1 MTYGAVAQ
9 SYSATHDDDH
19 PARNAVPQNL
29 FGAIALAVIALGCGW
44 TLYANLAGTDHNAIV
59 AGPTVTIAT
68 ARPTPPTAAAARLHR
83 QRSRP
88 LTLPMKPT
96 EPVRLVAPRVD
107 VALLHRSS
115 FFRRA
120 ADNLCPGRA
129 GQVGPAAGRATACG
143 PHRAQRTV
151 ADAAPCGPRISPL
164 QAAAQRSNPLA
175 AVADDPFEKLFGKR
189 EASGPAL
196 AYAAPD
202 GGIFNNGKSLSPGIM
217 PPNDG
222 LTAIYD
228 ITARMV
234 YLPDGT
240 KLEAH
245 SGLGP
250 KMDDPRHVHVRM
262 HGATPPHVY
271 DLIPREALFHGVQ
284 ALRLIPVGGEGAIFG
299 RTGLLT
305 HTYLLG
311 PRGNSNGCISFKDYD
326 AFLRAYQNGKVKRM
340 VVVASINDP
349 QLDLRIVE
357 RRPEKTVRT
366 ADRVH
371 QDAAGG
377 RPLSVGLQLIPCL
390 AHQLIRA
397 VVELVA

>member
-1 MTYGAVAQ
+1 
-9 SYSATHDDDH
+9 
-19 PARNAVPQNL
+19 
-29 FGAIALAVIALGCGW
+29 
-44 TLYANLAGTDHNAIV
+44 
-59 AGPTVTIAT
+59 
-68 ARPTPPTAAAARLHR
+68 
-83 QRSRP
+83 
-88 LTLPMKPT
+88 MKPT
-96 EPVRLVAPRVD
+96 EPVRLVAPRID
-107 VALLHRSS
+107 VALLHRSHS
-115 FFRRA
+115 FGAPPTIFAPDVPVRS
-120 ADNLCPGRA
+120 
-129 GQVGPAAGRATACG
+129 
-143 PHRAQRTV
+143 AQRPEAHRRVRIVQSVPLPTPRP
-151 ADAAPCGPRISPL
+151 AGLGSTFAPGGGAAEQPF
-164 QAAAQRSNPLA
+164 
-175 AVADDPFEKLFGKR
+175 DDPFEKLFGKR
-189 EASGPAL
+189 ETNGPAL

-202 GGIFNNGKSLSPGIM
+202 GGIFNNGKSLSPGIL

-228 ITARMV
+228 ITARTV
-234 YLPDGT
+234 HLPDGT

-250 KMDDPRHVHVRM
+250 KMDDPRHVNVRM

-271 DLIPREALFHGVQ
+271 DLIPREALFHGVE

-311 PRGNSNGCISFKDYD
+311 PRGDSNGCISFKDYD

-340 VVVASINDP
+340 VVVASIDDP

-357 RRPEKTVRT
+357 RRPEKDRPHP
-366 ADRVH
+366 DRVR

-377 RPLSVGLQLIPCL
+377 RPLSVGLQLIPRV
-390 AHQLIRA
+390 ADQLIRA

>member
-9 SYSATHDDDH
+9 SDPATHDEE
-19 PARNAVPQNL
+19 PARSAVPQTL
-29 FGAIALAVIALGCGW
+29 LGAIALAVIAASSGW

-68 ARPTPPTAAAARLHR
+68 ARPTPPAAAAA
-83 QRSRP
+83 P
-88 LTLPMKPT
+88 ATPVAPAAALTLPMRQT
-96 EPVRLVAPRVD
+96 EPVRLVALRVD
-107 VALLHRSS
+107 VTLFHRSHS
-115 FFRRA
+115 FGAPPTMFAPDMPVRSA
-120 ADNLCPGRA
+120 
-129 GQVGPAAGRATACG
+129 QQPAAQPPAVRVVQSVPLPT
-143 PHRAQRTV
+143 
-151 ADAAPCGPRISPL
+151 PRPVGL
-164 QAAAQRSNPLA
+164 GQRSNPLA
-175 AVADDPFEKLFGKR
+175 AVTNDPFEKLFGKR
-189 EASGPAL
+189 ETSGPAL

-202 GGIFNNGKSLSPGIM
+202 GGVFNSGKSLAPAIV
-217 PPNDG
+217 PQNDG

-228 ITARMV
+228 ITARTV

-250 KMDDPRHVHVRM
+250 KMDDPRHVNVRM

-311 PRGNSNGCISFKDYD
+311 PRGDSNGCISFKDYD

-340 VVVASINDP
+340 VVVASVNDP

-366 ADRVH
+366 ETVSVKTPQPDDRY
-371 QDAAGG
+371 
-377 RPLSVGLQLIPCL
+377 LSAFSSSL
-390 AHQLIRA
+390 ASRTN
-397 VVELVA
+397 

>member
-9 SYSATHDDDH
+9 CDSATHYEEDL
-19 PARNAVPQNL
+19 ARRALPQNL
-29 FGAIALAVIALGCGW
+29 LGGIALAVIALACGW

-68 ARPTPPTAAAARLHR
+68 AGPAPLAAGAAPTVPTAPVAAAL
-83 QRSRP
+83 S
-88 LTLPMKPT
+88 LPMKPV

-107 VALLHRSS
+107 ITL
-115 FFRRA
+115 FRRSHSFGA
-120 ADNLCPGRA
+120 PPTVFAPDAPVRSAQQPTAQPPAVRVVQSVPLPTPRPA
-129 GQVGPAAGRATACG
+129 GLGSPALPATA
-143 PHRAQRTV
+143 QRGK
-151 ADAAPCGPRISPL
+151 AALP
-164 QAAAQRSNPLA
+164 
-175 AVADDPFEKLFGKR
+175 DDPFQKLFGKP
-189 EASGPAL
+189 EANGPAL

-202 GGIFNNGKSLSPGIM
+202 GGIFNNGKSSTPGIL

-228 ITARMV
+228 IKASTV
-234 YLPDGT
+234 HLPDGT

-271 DLIPREALFHGVQ
+271 DLIPREALFHGVE

-311 PRGNSNGCISFKDYD
+311 PRGDSNGCISFKDYD
-326 AFLRAYQNGKVKRM
+326 AFLRAYKNGKVKRM
-340 VVVASINDP
+340 VVVASIDDP
-349 QLDLRIVE
+349 QLDLRVVE
-357 RRPEKTVRT
+357 RRPERTVRT
-366 ADRVH
+366 ETV
-371 QDAAGG
+371 
-377 RPLSVGLQLIPCL
+377 S
-390 AHQLIRA
+390 IRA
-397 VVELVA
+397 PLDDRYLPAFSSSLASRTN

>member
-9 SYSATHDDDH
+9 SDSTPHDDGH
-19 PARNAVPQNL
+19 PARNALPQNL
-29 FGAIALAVIALGCGW
+29 LGAIALAVIASACGW

-68 ARPTPPTAAAARLHR
+68 ARPSLPTVAAASAL
-83 QRSRP
+83 P
-88 LTLPMKPT
+88 AAPVAVPTLPTRPV

-107 VALLHRSS
+107 ITLLHRSHS
-115 FFRRA
+115 FNAPPTVFSLDAPVRSVQRPETPPSA
-120 ADNLCPGRA
+120 IRVVQSVPLPMPRPA
-129 GQVGPAAGRATACG
+129 GLGS
-143 PHRAQRTV
+143 
-151 ADAAPCGPRISPL
+151 SPL
-164 QAAAQRSNPLA
+164 QATAPRT
-175 AVADDPFEKLFGKR
+175 VADDPFQKLFGKR
-189 EASGPAL
+189 ETNGPAL

-202 GGIFNNGKSLSPGIM
+202 GGIFNNGKSLSPGIL

-228 ITARMV
+228 ITARTV

-250 KMDDPRHVHVRM
+250 KMDDPRHVHVKM

-271 DLIPREALFHGVQ
+271 DLVPREALFHGVQ

-311 PRGNSNGCISFKDYD
+311 PRGDSNGCISFRDYD
-326 AFLRAYQNGKVKRM
+326 AFLRAYENGKVKRM

-366 ADRVH
+366 ETVSIRTPQLDDRYLP
-371 QDAAGG
+371 AF
-377 RPLSVGLQLIPCL
+377 SSSL
-390 AHQLIRA
+390 ASRTNSSARSLN
-397 VVELVA
+397 

>member
-9 SYSATHDDDH
+9 SDSATHGDSRQ
-19 PARNAVPQNL
+19 ARKALPQNL
-29 FGAIALAVIALGCGW
+29 LGAVALAVIAFACGW

-68 ARPTPPTAAAARLHR
+68 ARPAPPPAVAAPEPPIARSAAA
-83 QRSRP
+83 
-88 LTLPMKPT
+88 LTLPMRQT

-107 VALLHRSS
+107 ISLLHRSHS
-115 FFRRA
+115 LGAPPTTFSLEAPVRS
-120 ADNLCPGRA
+120 
-129 GQVGPAAGRATACG
+129 
-143 PHRAQRTV
+143 AQRPET
-151 ADAAPCGPRISPL
+151 APPAVRIVQSVPLPTPRPAGLGSSSL
-164 QAAAQRSNPLA
+164 QAAAQRGKTL
-175 AVADDPFEKLFGKR
+175 ADDPFEKLFGRR
-189 EASGPAL
+189 ETNGPAL

-202 GGIFNNGKSLSPGIM
+202 GGIFNNGKSVSSGIM

-222 LTAIYD
+222 QTAIYD
-228 ITARMV
+228 IKASTV
-234 YLPDGT
+234 HLPDGT

-250 KMDDPRHVHVRM
+250 KMDDPRHVNVRM

-311 PRGNSNGCISFKDYD
+311 PRGDSNGCISFKDYD
-326 AFLRAYQNGKVKRM
+326 AFLRAYQNGKVKRV
-340 VVVASINDP
+340 VVVASIDDP

-366 ADRVH
+366 ETVSIRTPQLDDRYLP
-371 QDAAGG
+371 AFN
-377 RPLSVGLQLIPCL
+377 SSL
-390 AHQLIRA
+390 ASRTN
-397 VVELVA
+397 

>member
-1 MTYGAVAQ
+1 MTYGAVIQ
-9 SYSATHDDDH
+9 SDSATHDDDH
-19 PARNAVPQNL
+19 PARNALPQNL
-29 FGAIALAVIALGCGW
+29 LGATALAVIASACGW

-68 ARPTPPTAAAARLHR
+68 ARPSPPTVAAAPAL
-83 QRSRP
+83 P
-88 LTLPMKPT
+88 ATPAIALTLPMKPT
-96 EPVRLVAPRVD
+96 EPVHLVAPRFD
-107 VALLHRSS
+107 VALLHRTRTFGAPPTIFALDVIVARVLGPPSQPPVRVVQS
-115 FFRRA
+115 VPLPTPR
-120 ADNLCPGRA
+120 PA
-129 GQVGPAAGRATACG
+129 GLGSPSLQATA
-143 PHRAQRTV
+143 PRT
-151 ADAAPCGPRISPL
+151 
-164 QAAAQRSNPLA
+164 
-175 AVADDPFEKLFGKR
+175 VADDPFQKLFGKP
-189 EASGPAL
+189 EGNGPAL

-202 GGIFNNGKSLSPGIM
+202 GGIFSNGKSLSPGIL

-228 ITARMV
+228 ITARTV

-250 KMDDPRHVHVRM
+250 KMDDPRHVHVKM

-271 DLIPREALFHGVQ
+271 DLVPREALFHGVQ
-284 ALRLIPVGGEGAIFG
+284 ALRLIPVGGESAIFG

-311 PRGNSNGCISFKDYD
+311 PRGDSNGCISFRDYD
-326 AFLRAYQNGKVKRM
+326 AFLHAYQNGKVKRM

-366 ADRVH
+366 ETVSIRTPQPDDRYLP
-371 QDAAGG
+371 AF
-377 RPLSVGLQLIPCL
+377 SSSL
-390 AHQLIRA
+390 ASRTNSSARSLN
-397 VVELVA
+397 

>member
-9 SYSATHDDDH
+9 SVSATHDDDQ
-19 PARNAVPQNL
+19 PARKALPQNL
-29 FGAIALAVIALGCGW
+29 LGAIALAVIAFACGW

-68 ARPTPPTAAAARLHR
+68 ARPAPPAAAA
-83 QRSRP
+83 P
-88 LTLPMKPT
+88 AALTLPMRST
-96 EPVRLVAPRVD
+96 EPVRLIAPRIE
-107 VALLHRSS
+107 VALLHRSHS
-115 FFRRA
+115 FGA
-120 ADNLCPGRA
+120 P
-129 GQVGPAAGRATACG
+129 P
-143 PHRAQRTV
+143 TV
-151 ADAAPCGPRISPL
+151 FALDVPVSSVQ
-164 QAAAQRSNPLA
+164 QAAAPSPAVRVVHSVPLPTPRPAGLGSQAMA
-175 AVADDPFEKLFGKR
+175 AKAVVADDPFQKLFGKP
-189 EASGPAL
+189 ENAGPAL

-202 GGIFNNGKSLSPGIM
+202 GGVFGNGKSVSPGIV

-228 ITARMV
+228 ITARTV
-234 YLPDGT
+234 HLPDGT

-271 DLIPREALFHGVQ
+271 DLVPREALFHGVE

-311 PRGNSNGCISFKDYD
+311 PRGDSNGCISFKDYD

-366 ADRVH
+366 QTVSRTPQLDDRYPP
-371 QDAAGG
+371 AF
-377 RPLSVGLQLIPCL
+377 SSSL
-390 AHQLIRA
+390 ASRTN
-397 VVELVA
+397 

>member
-1 MTYGAVAQ
+1 MTYGAVA
-9 SYSATHDDDH
+9 SGDSATHDH
-19 PARNAVPQNL
+19 EQPARNALPQNL
-29 FGAIALAVIALGCGW
+29 FGAVALAVIALSCGW

-68 ARPTPPTAAAARLHR
+68 ARPAPPTAAVAPA
-83 QRSRP
+83 P
-88 LTLPMKPT
+88 APAPVALTLPTRPV
-96 EPVRLVAPRVD
+96 EPVRLVAPRVEI
-107 VALLHRSS
+107 ALLHRSHS
-115 FFRRA
+115 FGAPPTVFAPDAPVRSVQRPDA
-120 ADNLCPGRA
+120 PAVRVVQSVPLPTPRPA
-129 GQVGPAAGRATACG
+129 GLG
-143 PHRAQRTV
+143 
-151 ADAAPCGPRISPL
+151 SSSL
-164 QAAAQRSNPLA
+164 QAAAAARQNSLWTIRSRNCSASLKRADLRLPMRRRTA
-175 AVADDPFEKLFGKR
+175 ASSTTDKAC
-189 EASGPAL
+189 
-196 AYAAPD
+196 
-202 GGIFNNGKSLSPGIM
+202 SPGKL

-228 ITARMV
+228 ITARTV

-271 DLIPREALFHGVQ
+271 DLVPREALFHGVQ

-311 PRGNSNGCISFKDYD
+311 PRGDSNGCISFKDYD

-340 VVVASINDP
+340 VVVASIDDP

-357 RRPEKTVRT
+357 RRPERTVRT
-366 ADRVH
+366 ETVSIRTPQLDDRYLP
-371 QDAAGG
+371 AF
-377 RPLSVGLQLIPCL
+377 SSSL
-390 AHQLIRA
+390 ASRTN
-397 VVELVA
+397 

>member
-9 SYSATHDDDH
+9 SDSATHDDDH
-19 PARNAVPQNL
+19 PARNALPQNL
-29 FGAIALAVIALGCGW
+29 LGAIGLAVIASACGW

-59 AGPTVTIAT
+59 AGPTMTIAT
-68 ARPTPPTAAAARLHR
+68 ARPAPPTVAVAPALPAAPVAV
-83 QRSRP
+83 P
-88 LTLPMKPT
+88 TLPTRPV
-96 EPVRLVAPRVD
+96 EPVRLVAPRID
-107 VALLHRSS
+107 ITLLHRSHS
-115 FFRRA
+115 FNAPPTVFSLDAPVRSVQRPETPPSA
-120 ADNLCPGRA
+120 VRGVLRVPLPTPRPA
-129 GQVGPAAGRATACG
+129 GLGSPSLLATA
-143 PHRAQRTV
+143 PRT
-151 ADAAPCGPRISPL
+151 
-164 QAAAQRSNPLA
+164 
-175 AVADDPFEKLFGKR
+175 VADDPFQKLFGKR
-189 EASGPAL
+189 EGNGPVL

-202 GGIFNNGKSLSPGIM
+202 GGIFNNGKSLSPGIL

-228 ITARMV
+228 ITARTV

-250 KMDDPRHVHVRM
+250 KMDDPRHVHVKM

-271 DLIPREALFHGVQ
+271 DLVPREALFHGVQ
-284 ALRLIPVGGEGAIFG
+284 ALRLIPVGGESAIFG

-311 PRGNSNGCISFKDYD
+311 PRGDSNGCISFRDYD
-326 AFLRAYQNGKVKRM
+326 AFLRAYENGKVKRM
-340 VVVASINDP
+340 VVVASVNDP

-366 ADRVH
+366 ETVSFRAPQLDDRYLP
-371 QDAAGG
+371 AF
-377 RPLSVGLQLIPCL
+377 SSSL
-390 AHQLIRA
+390 ASRTNSSARSLN
-397 VVELVA
+397 

>member
-9 SYSATHDDDH
+9 SDSATHDDDQ
-19 PARNAVPQNL
+19 PALNALPQNL
-29 FGAIALAVIALGCGW
+29 LGAIGLAVIASACGW

-59 AGPTVTIAT
+59 AGPTMTIAT
-68 ARPTPPTAAAARLHR
+68 ARPAPPTVAVAPALPAAPVAV
-83 QRSRP
+83 P
-88 LTLPMKPT
+88 TLPTRPV
-96 EPVRLVAPRVD
+96 EPVRLVAPRID
-107 VALLHRSS
+107 ITLLHRSHS
-115 FFRRA
+115 FNAPPTVFSLDAPVRSVQRPETPPSA
-120 ADNLCPGRA
+120 VRVVQSVPLPTPRPA
-129 GQVGPAAGRATACG
+129 GLGSPSLQATA
-143 PHRAQRTV
+143 PRT
-151 ADAAPCGPRISPL
+151 
-164 QAAAQRSNPLA
+164 
-175 AVADDPFEKLFGKR
+175 VADDPFQKLFGKR
-189 EASGPAL
+189 EGNGPVL

-202 GGIFNNGKSLSPGIM
+202 GGIFNNGKSLSPGIL

-228 ITARMV
+228 ITARTV

-250 KMDDPRHVHVRM
+250 KMDDPRHVHVKM

-271 DLIPREALFHGVQ
+271 DLVPREALFHGVQ

-311 PRGNSNGCISFKDYD
+311 PRGDSNGCISFRDYD
-326 AFLRAYQNGKVKRM
+326 AFLRAYENGKVKRM
-340 VVVASINDP
+340 VVVASVNDP

-366 ADRVH
+366 EIVSFRAPQLDDRYLP
-371 QDAAGG
+371 AF
-377 RPLSVGLQLIPCL
+377 SSSL
-390 AHQLIRA
+390 ASRTSSSARSLN
-397 VVELVA
+397 